1 MPGNDRTYIVNTSS
15 PLSPDFSSAEAQ
27 RLYYLKQLGV
37 FSCYPRFILPGA
49 LPSEAC
55 VLPDAAAIEP
65 AIQPAI
71 PSESHA
77 VSQRFAPPAAEAAV
91 VNKAAGILSR
101 ALEIDIRDSRTP
113 GLLSEPP
120 KPMARPERKSDSAQE
135 QTAAS
140 AELQFQMLLLQADNG
155 VVICNQ
161 IPMLA
166 RQGLSEKEQRLLHNI
181 LLWLGCTLQ
190 PQTVQ
195 RRFTWP
201 LPGLGVGTRKLAGK
215 SLNGFLEQAQQELKY
230 SSLVLMGSSSLECL
244 EEFRADQSSQN
255 PAWQQYT
262 THSLSEV
269 LALPELKRSVWQQL
283 LPLHA
288 RLSGQAP

>member
-1 MPGNDRTYIVNTSS
+1 MNTSS

-55 VLPDAAAIEP
+55 VLPEAAAIEA
-65 AIQPAI
+65 AIQPVI
-71 PSESHA
+71 PSESHP
-77 VSQRFAPPAAEAAV
+77 VSQRFAPPVAEAAV
-91 VNKAAGILSR
+91 VNKAGGILSR
-101 ALEIDIRDSRTP
+101 ALEIDIRDARP
-113 GLLSEPP
+113 LGLPSEPP
-120 KPMARPERKSDSAQE
+120 KPKTHPERKSGSGQE

-140 AELQFQMLLLQADNG
+140 AELQFQMLLIQADKG
-155 VVICNQ
+155 LVICNQ

-166 RQGLSEKEQRLLHNI
+166 RQGLNEKEQRLLQNI
-181 LLWLGCTLQ
+181 LLWLGCKLQ

-201 LPGLGVGTRKLAGK
+201 LPGLGAGTRKLAGK

-230 SSLVLMGSSSLECL
+230 SSLLLMGSSSLECL
-244 EEFRADQSSQN
+244 EEFRADQSGQN
-255 PAWQQYT
+255 PAWQQYA

-288 RLSGQAP
+288 RLSGQAS